1 MDVMSPSKDALG
13 PPFSIDYWF
22 YYIIMLFGGVRVEKQ
37 KCQVTKCHLVEL
49 SASNDVPTNMFGT
62 ILIDLGRPEGRK
74 SAKIAEISTCLVT
87 PKSGIF
93 DLFVKEGPPDF

>member
-37 KCQVTKCHLVEL
+37 KCHVTKCHLVRRIWMTSGWSQRSVSVVFE
-49 SASNDVPTNMFGT
+49 VFHGKK
-62 ILIDLGRPEGRK
+62 LGSLGK
-74 SAKIAEISTCLVT
+74 
-87 PKSGIF
+87 G
-93 DLFVKEGPPDF
+93 